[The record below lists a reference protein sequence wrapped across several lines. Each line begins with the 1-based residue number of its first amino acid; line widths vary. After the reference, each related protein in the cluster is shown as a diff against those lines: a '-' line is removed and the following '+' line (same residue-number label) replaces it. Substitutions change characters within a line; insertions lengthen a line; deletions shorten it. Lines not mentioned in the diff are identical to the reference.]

1 MNEKIK
7 NNNEKILEIITRNIR
22 WIILFICL
30 ITVFVIIEDVF
41 DNEIENFDVTCYN
54 FLDKYIIREK
64 ITPIVKVITEIGSR
78 YFVIPATIIVCAFIK
93 NKKINIAFIVNL
105 VIATILNIILKN
117 IFHRQRPTENILV
130 VEKGYSLPSG
140 HSMINMALY
149 GFLIY
154 LIFKRVKNKYVKWP
168 LIILLSIL
176 VLLIGI
182 SRIYLGAHYAS
193 DVIAGF
199 LISIAYLALYTSLLK
214 NFVKIEAE

>member
-1 MNEKIK
+1 MNDKIK

-78 YFVIPATIIVCAFIK
+78 YFVIPATKIVWPFIK
-93 NKKINIAFIVNL
+93 KKKINIAFIVNL

>member
-1 MNEKIK
+1 
-7 NNNEKILEIITRNIR
+7 
-22 WIILFICL
+22 
-30 ITVFVIIEDVF
+30 
-41 DNEIENFDVTCYN
+41 
-54 FLDKYIIREK
+54 
-64 ITPIVKVITEIGSR
+64 
-78 YFVIPATIIVCAFIK
+78 
-93 NKKINIAFIVNL
+93 
-105 VIATILNIILKN
+105 
-117 IFHRQRPTENILV
+117 
-130 VEKGYSLPSG
+130 
-140 HSMINMALY
+140 MINMALY